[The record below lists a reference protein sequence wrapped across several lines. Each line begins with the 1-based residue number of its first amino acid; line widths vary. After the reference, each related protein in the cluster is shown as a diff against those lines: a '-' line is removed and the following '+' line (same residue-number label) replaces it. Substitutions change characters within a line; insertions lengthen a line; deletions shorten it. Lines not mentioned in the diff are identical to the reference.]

1 MRTIKVKLQGVG
13 EGDFEAGRTIKD
25 VVDMLAPDMASSA
38 VAARLNGMELVDL
51 SKPLFSDCEVEI
63 IRISSEDGRV
73 ILRHS
78 AAHLLAFA
86 VKELY
91 KGARLGFGPPTSEGF
106 YYDVDVNQ
114 SISLDDLPAIEEK
127 MRELSERDIPFR
139 RLELPKEKAIELFEE
154 IGEVYKLEHLRDIPD
169 QVVSVYE
176 NDGFYDLCRGPHL
189 PSTGWIKHF
198 KLLSVSGAYWKGDS
212 RNPMLQRI
220 YGTAF
225 ETEEELRKYLERME
239 EARRRDHRI
248 LGKDLGLFQIH
259 EEIGAGL
266 PIFHPYGAVLRITIE
281 DFIKEKHLERGYLP
295 IISPH
300 IARLDLWKISGHWDF
315 YRDKMYSPIEV
326 EDEEYILKPMNCPF
340 HIMFYKSKVRS
351 YRDLPIRLFELGTV
365 YRYEISGTLHGLLRV
380 RGFTQDDAHIF
391 CLPDQ
396 LEEEVLGVM
405 RFAMEMLST
414 FGFSE
419 YEAKLSTR
427 PEKFIGD
434 RESWEKATEALRNAL
449 ESSGIPYDVDEGG
462 GAFYGPKI
470 DIGLKDSMGRDWQ
483 CTTIQVDFNLPDR
496 FDVSY
501 RGPDGM
507 DHRPVIVHR
516 AILGSL
522 ERFMGILVE
531 HYGGAFPTWLS
542 PVQVRIIPVA
552 DRHIDY
558 AGKVFDVLKS
568 AGLRVEIDK
577 RSETVGSRIR
587 DAQLLKIPYMIV
599 IGDKEEREG
608 TISVRHRSKG
618 EMGTV
623 VLEGFIEMILREI
636 ERKGDGL

>member
-1 MRTIKVKLQGVG
+1 
-13 EGDFEAGRTIKD
+13 
-25 VVDMLAPDMASSA
+25 
-38 VAARLNGMELVDL
+38 
-51 SKPLFSDCEVEI
+51 
-63 IRISSEDGRV
+63 
-73 ILRHS
+73 
-78 AAHLLAFA
+78 
-86 VKELY
+86 
-91 KGARLGFGPPTSEGF
+91 
-106 YYDVDVNQ
+106 
-114 SISLDDLPAIEEK
+114 
-127 MRELSERDIPFR
+127 
-139 RLELPKEKAIELFEE
+139 
-154 IGEVYKLEHLRDIPD
+154 
-169 QVVSVYE
+169 
-176 NDGFYDLCRGPHL
+176 
-189 PSTGWIKHF
+189 
-198 KLLSVSGAYWKGDS
+198 
-212 RNPMLQRI
+212 MLQRI

-248 LGKDLGLFQIH
+248 LGRDLGLFQIH
-259 EEIGAGL
+259 EGVGAGL
-266 PIFHPYGAVLRITIE
+266 PIFHPYGAVLRTTIE

-300 IARLDLWKISGHWDF
+300 IARLELWKISGHWDF

-396 LEEEVLGVM
+396 LEGEVLEVM

-419 YEAKLSTR
+419 YEARLSTR

-434 RESWEKATEALRNAL
+434 RGSWERATESLRNAL
-449 ESSGIPYDVDEGG
+449 ESSGISYEIDEGG

-516 AILGSL
+516 AVLGSL
-522 ERFMGILVE
+522 ERFIGILVE

-558 AGKVFDVLKS
+558 AGKVFDSLKV

-577 RSETVGSRIR
+577 RPETVSSRIR
-587 DAQLLKIPYMIV
+587 DSQLLKIPYMIV
-599 IGDKEEREG
+599 IGDKEERDG
-608 TISVRHRSKG
+608 TVSVRHRSKG

-623 VLEGFIEMILREI
+623 VLEEFIGMISREI